1 VTQKTFIRFS
11 LTISLLSLLW
21 LILSGFVMPQT
32 DQVTTVAPHEGFLA
46 PDFTLTT
53 IEGETVTLSSY
64 EGQPVLVFFWASW
77 CSICKSIMPDLE
89 RVHQAASPDG
99 LVILAVNATRGD
111 SLPSA
116 RAYFE
121 ENNLTYPFLLDPD
134 GQAADA
140 YQVHA
145 LPTSVLI
152 MPDGRIQDIIVGSGL
167 TKAYLEAELSNIME
181 SE

>member
-1 VTQKTFIRFS
+1 MTQKTFLRLS
-11 LTISLLSLLW
+11 LTFSLLSLVW
-21 LILSGFVMPQT
+21 LVLSGFIMPQT
-32 DQVTTVAPHEGFLA
+32 EQLATAAPHEGFLA
-46 PDFTLTT
+46 PDFSLAT
-53 IEGETVTLSSY
+53 IKGETITLSNY

-89 RVHQAASPDG
+89 TVYQSTTPDG
-99 LVILAVNATRGD
+99 LVILAVNATQSD
-111 SLPSA
+111 NLPSA

-145 LPTSVLI
+145 LPTSILI
-152 MPDGRIQDIIVGSGL
+152 APDGSIQDIIVGLGL
-167 TKAYLEAELSNIME
+167 TKAYLEAELSTIME
-181 SE
+181 EE